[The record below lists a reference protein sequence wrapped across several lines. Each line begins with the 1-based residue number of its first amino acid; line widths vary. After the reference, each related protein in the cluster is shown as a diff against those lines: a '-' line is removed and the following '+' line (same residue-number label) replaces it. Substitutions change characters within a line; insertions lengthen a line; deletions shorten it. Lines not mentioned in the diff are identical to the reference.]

1 MRLLAAALLLI
12 CSPLILVLML
22 AVRLTSRGP
31 AIFRQERVGKDGI
44 PFTLLKLR
52 TMTVETAASRDADPA
67 AAGPAD
73 SGSGTH
79 TTTPTGPASGWAT
92 AQQNR
97 ITPLGGWLRRHH
109 LDELPELVN
118 VVRGELAL
126 VGPRPEQL
134 PIARWLERELPRYAE
149 RHSVLPGMT
158 GWAQVNYGYPAT
170 LEQTR
175 TKLELDLYYI
185 EHCSL
190 WLDLRIGLMTARQM
204 FTGAPEI
211 T

>member
-12 CSPLILVLML
+12 CSPLILVLMI

-31 AIFRQERVGKDGI
+31 AIFRQQRVGKDGA

-52 TMTVETAASRDADPA
+52 TMTTEAN
-67 AAGPAD
+67 AGPAD
-73 SGSGTH
+73 AGPVNPGGHTH
-79 TTTPTGPASGWAT
+79 ATTPTDLASGWAP
-92 AQQNR
+92 AQRDR

-126 VGPRPEQL
+126 VGPRPEQV
-134 PIARWLERELPRYAE
+134 PIAQWLQRELPRYAE
-149 RHSVLPGMT
+149 RHSVRPGIT

-170 LEQTR
+170 LDQTR
-175 TKLELDLYYI
+175 TKLELDLYYV
-185 EHCSL
+185 EHRSL
-190 WLDLRIGLMTARQM
+190 QLDLRIGLMTVRQM

-211 T
+211 A